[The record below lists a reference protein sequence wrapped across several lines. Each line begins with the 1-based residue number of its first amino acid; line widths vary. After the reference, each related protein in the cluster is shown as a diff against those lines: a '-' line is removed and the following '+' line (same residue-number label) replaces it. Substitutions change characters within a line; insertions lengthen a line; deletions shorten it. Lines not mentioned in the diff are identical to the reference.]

1 MKSFWV
7 CRSCALAVV
16 FGAVCIVASAQSLY
30 ADSFDW
36 GSPYGTSA
44 GINPGGKSWVT
55 SVKSQFG
62 GTCWDF
68 SSCGTMEAKYM
79 LTRNDMTYQPNVSEQ
94 QLCWETAPDLGGT
107 GGGMEMNA
115 LSYMTTHGV
124 VAETVVPHDSAH
136 EDTPAAY
143 PTDKWPLE
151 SVFPSPDS
159 YTNHVWKGVSEQNY
173 IPDTTAQLKS
183 ELKLYGPLL
192 VTNLAHWDLY
202 SNPTDLKNNYRGLVE
217 PGNNAT
223 AIDHA
228 VVLVGYYDDP
238 TMPTGGYWVI
248 KNSWGTGEGNR
259 GYDVQ
264 PYGII
269 EEKHRSHAETGAVY
283 YTGAMVSATWKSG
296 GTTWTNSGTN
306 WTNDSTQATY
316 TWQNQ
321 ETAATFNTPGSTIS
335 INNTVI
341 AHSVTVS
348 STGYT
353 FNGINNGALT
363 VTSGGITANESAA
376 INVPVSVGAPQTWTV
391 VGGKNLTVGAV
402 HTIISPL
409 TLQAIG
415 DVTITGSIDGGGVMN
430 TAGGATPGTITKNGN
445 GTLYLS
451 GAATYAAPLTMIG
464 GTLNFSQ
471 PAGVSATFSSVI
483 SGSRPVVKSGGG
495 VVTLSSSNTY
505 SGETDVNAG
514 TLLVTGSLSGSG
526 LTVVNSGGT
535 LGGTG
540 TMGRVT
546 MYSGGHVAP
555 GAAASVGKLT
565 VRTSMTLNS
574 GAKLDFDLD
583 SPAASD
589 EILFTSGT
597 LMLNG
602 QQFSDFNF
610 NALSNFGLG
619 TYTLIDATTVTG
631 SLGATKSGSINGLWS
646 TLSVNTSTG
655 NLILTVVPEPSTLA
669 LLFAAAAG
677 AAGYAFR
684 RLRTSSQR

>member
-1 MKSFWV
+1 MKSFSTRC
-7 CRSCALAVV
+7 CRSFVIGVAVV
-16 FGAVCIVASAQSLY
+16 CMSPLTSRLC

-36 GSPYGTSA
+36 GSPYGTAA
-44 GINPGGKSWVT
+44 GISPGGRSWIT

-94 QLCWETAPDLGGT
+94 QLCWETNPDLGGT
-107 GGGMEMNA
+107 GGGMEMDA

-124 VAETVVPHDSAH
+124 VADSVIPHQSAH

-143 PTDKWPLE
+143 PTSPWPLT

-173 IPDTTAQLKS
+173 ISDSTAQLKAA
-183 ELKLYGPLL
+183 LKLYGPLL

-202 SNPTDLKNNYRGLVE
+202 SSPANLKDNYRGLVE
-217 PGNNAT
+217 PGNSAT

-228 VVLVGYYDDP
+228 VVLVGYYDDA

-248 KNSWGTGEGNR
+248 KNSWGTSEGNR

-269 EEKHRSHAETGAVY
+269 EEKHRSHAETGPVY

-296 GTTWTNSGTN
+296 GTTWTSSGTN

-321 ETAATFNTPGSTIS
+321 ETAATFNTPGSAVS
-335 INNTVI
+335 INNTVV
-341 AHSVTVS
+341 AHSIAVS
-348 STGYT
+348 SAGYT
-353 FNGINNGALT
+353 FNGVNNGALT
-363 VTSGGITANESAA
+363 VTSGGITANESVT
-376 INVPVSVGAPQTWTV
+376 INVPVSVGAPQTWNV
-391 VGGKNLTVGAV
+391 ASGKNLTVPAV

-409 TLQAIG
+409 TLQATG
-415 DVTITGSIDGGGVMN
+415 NVTITGSIDGGGVMN
-430 TAGGATPGTITKNGN
+430 TAGGAAPGTLTKNGG

-451 GAATYAAPLTMIG
+451 GAATYAAPLTMNG

-471 PAGVSATFSSVI
+471 PAGASATFSGVI
-483 SGSRPVVKSGGG
+483 SGSRPVVMSGAG
-495 VVTLSSSNTY
+495 VVTLTGANTY
-505 SGETDVNAG
+505 TGETDVNAG
-514 TLLVTGSLSGSG
+514 TLRVVGSLKNTG
-526 LTVVNSGGT
+526 TTIVNNGGT

-546 MYSGGHVAP
+546 VNAGGHIAP
-555 GAAASVGKLT
+555 GIGTSIGALT
-565 VRTSMTLNS
+565 LGANLTLNS
-574 GAKLDFDLD
+574 GAKLDLDLS
-583 SPAASD
+583 SPVSD
-589 EILFTSGT
+589 RVLLSGGLT
-597 LMLNG
+597 LNG

-610 NALSNFGLG
+610 NPLAGFVQG
-619 TYTLIDATTVTG
+619 TYTLIDAASVSG
-631 SLGATKSGSINGLWS
+631 SLGTNTSGAIDGLWS
-646 TLSVNTSTG
+646 TLSVSTSTG

-669 LLFAAAAG
+669 LLFAAVAG
-677 AAGYAFR
+677 ASGYAFR
-684 RLRTSSQR
+684 RRWRGLQR